1 MLILSVLEEIM
12 KKFAYVFVFLVVLTL
27 VPMLFACDESSPSKP
42 PVLSQTIE
50 GMDDFNYFANDN
62 AVLLLSPKDIN
73 AKSLTVPACVTSISD
88 GAFEG
93 CNALEEV
100 KFEKNSKL
108 AEVKACAFRNCISL
122 KNIQLP
128 SSVKKIGNRAFSGC
142 VALEKAEYNASG
154 IKEFGTAVF
163 ENCKNLKSVVVPS
176 VVSEVTNKDFAG
188 CDALE
193 EVTFLDGVTKIGND
207 AFNGK
212 PIGRIV
218 LSQTLQSIG
227 DRAFK
232 GNKLSGLI
240 SFPESLTSIGN
251 EAFSGHGFAGIGL
264 PWTVTSI
271 GQNAFSCGEKANLEY
286 LIVPFAGKTKNS
298 GNLIDVFSENGLS
311 NLKQLYIN
319 GGTINGAS
327 LKGLGNVGL
336 FASGEVEIEAGSLDE
351 TQWYKS
357 QPDGIVYIG
366 EILYGYKGSI
376 SQSYA
381 LLKIK
386 EGTTKILDY
395 AFANA
400 KISDFGEA
408 EILGGGGY
416 MKFGGYLAVEL
427 PSTLKSIG
435 KQVFCATMF
444 AGVSVSETNTTF
456 KAENACLLTKDGK
469 KLIYGSLH
477 ADIPDNIETIGEFA
491 FVGYQKDVITIPQS
505 VKTIGKGAFYVS
517 QSKRVI
523 IPKKVETI
531 DKFAFAGVERLGTV
545 EFEEG
550 SELKTIADYAFATY
564 GLTSSATLD
573 LSVLSQLKKVGNY
586 AFSVKD
592 SYFEEKI
599 KTVILPNNLTEL
611 EVGICPFGSKLE
623 TIEISEDN
631 KNYTLIDNCL
641 IKGNTVVFGT
651 RLSIIPAEYEY
662 TDANNNTSKI
672 KINKIGKCAF
682 AGADISTVE
691 IPSSVEIIEESAFEG
706 CTGKTSLALHK
717 GLTTIGNRA
726 FANVALTDISFGTD
740 SELKQIGD
748 EAFSGAAIKQLSIPS
763 TVKNIGNRAF
773 ANVALTDISFGTDS
787 ELKQIGDEAF
797 SGATIKQ
804 LSIPSTVK
812 TIGRKAFASAH
823 LEKLTFE
830 TRIEKGHRVYDLQNV
845 GDTAFSNS
853 LSLQH
858 LVAPAGVI
866 AKIKGSVADVQNIE
880 IVGEDDIEAGL
891 LAKTRVSSLSIG
903 EGVKK
908 IGDRAFEGL
917 EITSLTIPAS
927 VIEIGVGAFWHC
939 PIETLAVAEGN
950 TEYFVK
956 NNCLIDKTTHTLVA
970 AFDNGTISKDF
981 VWGGSDG
988 KTKIFD
994 VTSIGYG
1001 AFAFAKIES
1010 MVIPSNVKTI
1020 GEFAFAHSALKQ
1032 VVIESGVKNI
1042 GAKAFYMSGN
1052 LQTVSVADSVQ
1063 SIGRNAFEG
1072 TKYYADKENE
1082 NGIVYIGK
1090 VAYVYRGNKAD
1101 ITDIEIKDGT
1111 VGIAD
1116 HALGYMRNLKT
1127 ITLPSSVKHI
1137 DSMAFLGCTNLKNI
1151 YYNGTDDGWNAIV
1164 KAKNW
1169 DLNTPIYKVW
1179 TKCPCLDKTH
1189 DHDGDGTIKGEN
1201 EEADKCGNYKLRG
1214 ADMCDECFGKD
1225 VDKVVS
1231 ENKKK

>member
-1 MLILSVLEEIM
+1 M
-12 KKFAYVFVFLVVLTL
+12 KKFTYVFVFLVVLTL

-88 GAFEG
+88 GAFED

-108 AEVKACAFRNCISL
+108 SEVKACAFRNCISL

-163 ENCKNLKSVVVPS
+163 ENCKNLKSIVVPS
-176 VVSEVTNKDFAG
+176 VVSEVTSKDFAG
-188 CDALE
+188 FDALE

-212 PIGRIV
+212 PIWRIV
-218 LSQTLQSIG
+218 LPQTLQSIG

-251 EAFSGHGFAGIGL
+251 EAFSGHGFSGIGL
-264 PWTVTSI
+264 PGTLTSI
-271 GQNAFSCGEKANLEY
+271 GQNAFACGEKANLEY

-298 GNLIDVFSENGLS
+298 GNLIDVFSEKGLS

-327 LKGLGNVGL
+327 LKGLGNVEL

-400 KISDFGEA
+400 KISDVGEV

-435 KQVFCATMF
+435 KQVFCDTMI
-444 AGVSVSETNTTF
+444 AGISVSETNTTF

-469 KLIYGSLH
+469 KLIYGSLS

-491 FVGYQKDVITIPQS
+491 FAGYQKDVITIPQS
-505 VKTIGKGAFYVS
+505 VKTIEKGAFYGS

-531 DKFAFAGVERLGTV
+531 DKFAFTDLERLETV
-545 EFEEG
+545 EFSEG
-550 SELKTIADYAFATY
+550 SELKTIADYAFGTY
-564 GLTSSATLD
+564 GLTASATLD
-573 LSVLSQLKKVGNY
+573 LSVLSKLKKVGNY
-586 AFSVKD
+586 AFSVKN

-623 TIEISEDN
+623 TIEISKDN

-641 IKGNTVVFGT
+641 IKGSTVVLGT

-691 IPSSVEIIEESAFEG
+691 IPSSIENIEESAFEG

-717 GLTTIGNRA
+717 GLNTIGNRA

-740 SELKQIGD
+740 SALKQIGD
-748 EAFSGAAIKQLSIPS
+748 EAFSS
-763 TVKNIGNRAF
+763 
-773 ANVALTDISFGTDS
+773 
-787 ELKQIGDEAF
+787 
-797 SGATIKQ
+797 ATIKQ

-812 TIGRKAFASAH
+812 TIGRNAFASAH

-830 TRIEKGHRVYDLQNV
+830 TRIEKGHRLYDLQNI
-845 GDTAFSNS
+845 GDMAFNNS
-853 LSLQH
+853 LSLQR

-866 AKIKGSVADVQNIE
+866 AKIKGSVFDAQNIE

-891 LAKTRVSSLSIG
+891 LAKTSVSSLSIG

-950 TEYFVK
+950 ATFIVK

-970 AFDNGTISKDF
+970 AFGNGTISKDF

-988 KTKIFD
+988 KTKMFD
-994 VTSIGYG
+994 VTSVGNG
-1001 AFAFAKIES
+1001 AFAYTQVES
-1010 MVIPSNVKTI
+1010 MVIPSNVKII

-1042 GAKAFYMSGN
+1042 GAKAFYMSEN

-1063 SIGRNAFEG
+1063 SIGCNAFEG

-1116 HALGYMRNLKT
+1116 HALGYMRNIKT

-1164 KAKNW
+1164 KATNW

-1214 ADMCDECFGKD
+1214 SDKCDECFCKD

>member
-1 MLILSVLEEIM
+1 M
-12 KKFAYVFVFLVVLTL
+12 KKFTYVFVFLVVLTL

-163 ENCKNLKSVVVPS
+163 ENCKNLKSIVVPS
-176 VVSEVTNKDFAG
+176 VVSEVTSKDFAG

-212 PIGRIV
+212 PIWRIV
-218 LSQTLQSIG
+218 LPQTLQSIG

-251 EAFSGHGFAGIGL
+251 EAFSGHGFLGIGL
-264 PWTVTSI
+264 PWTLTSI
-271 GQNAFSCGEKANLEY
+271 GQNAFACGEKANLEY

-298 GNLIDVFSENGLS
+298 GNLIDVFSEKGLS

-400 KISDFGEA
+400 KISDDGVA

-444 AGVSVSETNTTF
+444 AGIAVSETNTTF

-469 KLIYGSLH
+469 KLIYGSLS
-477 ADIPDNIETIGEFA
+477 ADIPDNIEIIGEFA
-491 FVGYQKDVITIPQS
+491 FAGYQKDVITIPQS
-505 VKTIGKGAFYVS
+505 VKTIGKGAFCGS

-523 IPKKVETI
+523 ISKKVETI
-531 DKFAFAGVERLGTV
+531 DKLAFAGLERLETV

-573 LSVLSQLKKVGNY
+573 LSVLSKLKKVGNY

-631 KNYTLIDNCL
+631 KNYTLIGNCL
-641 IKGNTVVFGT
+641 IKDSTVVLGT

-717 GLTTIGNRA
+717 GLNTIGNRA

-740 SELKQIGD
+740 STLKQIGD
-748 EAFSGAAIKQLSIPS
+748 EAFSSAI
-763 TVKNIGNRAF
+763 
-773 ANVALTDISFGTDS
+773 
-787 ELKQIGDEAF
+787 
-797 SGATIKQ
+797 IKQ

-812 TIGRKAFASAH
+812 TIGRNAFASAH

-830 TRIEKGHRVYDLQNV
+830 TRIEKGHRLYDLQNI
-845 GDTAFSNS
+845 GDMAFNNS
-853 LSLQH
+853 LSLQR

-866 AKIKGSVADVQNIE
+866 AKIKGSVADAQNIE

-927 VIEIGVGAFWHC
+927 VLEIGVGAFWHC

-956 NNCLIDKTTHTLVA
+956 NNCLIDKNTHTLVA
-970 AFDNGTISKDF
+970 AFGNGTISKDF

-1042 GAKAFYMSGN
+1042 GAEAFYMSEN

-1116 HALGYMRNLKT
+1116 HALGYMRNLKK
-1127 ITLPSSVKHI
+1127 ITLPASVKHI
-1137 DSMAFLGCTNLKNI
+1137 DPMAFLGCTNLKNI

-1164 KAKNW
+1164 KATNW

-1214 ADMCDECFGKD
+1214 SDMCDECFGKD

>member
-1 MLILSVLEEIM
+1 M

-88 GAFEG
+88 GAFED

-108 AEVKACAFRNCISL
+108 SEVKACAFRNCISL

-212 PIGRIV
+212 PIWRIV
-218 LSQTLQSIG
+218 LPQTLQSIG

-251 EAFSGHGFAGIGL
+251 EAFSGHGFAGIDL
-264 PWTVTSI
+264 PRTLTSI
-271 GQNAFSCGEKANLEY
+271 GQNAFACGEKANLEY

-298 GNLIDVFSENGLS
+298 GNLIDVFSEKGLS

-400 KISDFGEA
+400 KISDDGVA
-408 EILGGGGY
+408 EILGGGY

-531 DKFAFAGVERLGTV
+531 DKFAFAGLERLETV
-545 EFEEG
+545 EFSEG

-641 IKGNTVVFGT
+641 IKGSTVVFGT

-748 EAFSGAAIKQLSIPS
+748 EAFSGA
-763 TVKNIGNRAF
+763 
-773 ANVALTDISFGTDS
+773 
-787 ELKQIGDEAF
+787 
-797 SGATIKQ
+797 TIKQ

-866 AKIKGSVADVQNIE
+866 AKIKGSVLTIQNVE

-891 LAKTRVSSLSIG
+891 LAKTSVSSLSIG

-917 EITSLTIPAS
+917 KITSLTIPAS
-927 VIEIGVGAFWHC
+927 VLEIGVGAFWHC
-939 PIETLAVAEGN
+939 PIETLAVADGN

-970 AFDNGTISKDF
+970 AFGNGTISKDF

-1042 GAKAFYMSGN
+1042 GAKAFYMSEN

-1063 SIGRNAFEG
+1063 SIGHNAFEG

-1116 HALGYMRNLKT
+1116 HALGYMRNLKK

-1164 KAKNW
+1164 KATNW

-1201 EEADKCGNYKLRG
+1201 EDADKCGNYKLRG
-1214 ADMCDECFGKD
+1214 SDMCDECFGKD

>member
-1 MLILSVLEEIM
+1 M

-108 AEVKACAFRNCISL
+108 SEVKACAFRNCISL

-176 VVSEVTNKDFAG
+176 VVSEVTSKDFAG
-188 CDALE
+188 CDALS

-212 PIGRIV
+212 PIWRIV
-218 LSQTLQSIG
+218 LPQTLQSIG

-251 EAFSGHGFAGIGL
+251 EAFSGHGFEGIGL
-264 PWTVTSI
+264 PRTLTSI
-271 GQNAFSCGEKANLEY
+271 GQNAFACGEKANLEY
-286 LIVPFAGKTKNS
+286 LLVPFAGKTKNS
-298 GNLIDVFSENGLS
+298 GNLIDVFSEKGLS

-400 KISDFGEA
+400 KISDDGEA
-408 EILGGGGY
+408 EILGGGY

-444 AGVSVSETNTTF
+444 AGISVSETNTTY

-505 VKTIGKGAFYVS
+505 VKTIGKGAFCGS

-523 IPKKVETI
+523 IPKKVEAI
-531 DKFAFAGVERLGTV
+531 DKFAFADLERLETV
-545 EFEEG
+545 ECEEG
-550 SELKTIADYAFATY
+550 SELNTIADYAFATY
-564 GLTSSATLD
+564 GLTASATLD
-573 LSVLSQLKKVGNY
+573 LSVLSNLKKVGNY
-586 AFSVKD
+586 AFSVKG

-599 KTVILPNNLTEL
+599 KTVILPNNLSEL

-623 TIEISEDN
+623 TIEISKDN
-631 KNYTLIDNCL
+631 KNYSVVGNCL
-641 IKGNTVVFGT
+641 IKDSTVVLGT

-691 IPSSVEIIEESAFEG
+691 IPSSIETIEESAFEG

-717 GLTTIGNRA
+717 GLNTIGNRA

-740 SELKQIGD
+740 STLKQIGD
-748 EAFSGAAIKQLSIPS
+748 EAFSS
-763 TVKNIGNRAF
+763 
-773 ANVALTDISFGTDS
+773 
-787 ELKQIGDEAF
+787 
-797 SGATIKQ
+797 ATIKQ

-812 TIGRKAFASAH
+812 TIGRNAFASAH

-830 TRIEKGHRVYDLQNV
+830 TRIEKGHRLYDLQNI
-845 GDTAFSNS
+845 GDMAFNNS
-853 LSLQH
+853 LSLQR

-917 EITSLTIPAS
+917 KITSLTIPAS

-970 AFDNGTISKDF
+970 AFGNGTISKDF

-1001 AFAFAKIES
+1001 AFAYAKIES

-1042 GAKAFYMSGN
+1042 GAKAFYMSEN

-1151 YYNGTDDGWNAIV
+1151 YYNGTDDGWNVIV
-1164 KAKNW
+1164 KATNW

-1214 ADMCDECFGKD
+1214 SDMCDECFGKD

>member
-1 MLILSVLEEIM
+1 M
-12 KKFAYVFVFLVVLTL
+12 KKFTYVFVFLVVLTL

-108 AEVKACAFRNCISL
+108 AEVKSCAFRNCISL

-128 SSVKKIGNRAFSGC
+128 SSVKKIGNRAFSCC

-163 ENCKNLKSVVVPS
+163 ENCKNLKSIVVPS
-176 VVSEVTNKDFAG
+176 VVSEVTSKDFAG

-218 LSQTLQSIG
+218 LPQTLQSIG

-232 GNKLSGLI
+232 GNKLWGAI
-240 SFPESLTSIGN
+240 VFPESLTSIGN
-251 EAFSGHGFAGIGL
+251 EAFFGNAFDEITILDG
-264 PWTVTSI
+264 VTSI
-271 GQNAFSCGEKANLEY
+271 GKDAFVGGEKAALKT
-286 LIVPFAGKTKNS
+286 LCVPFAGLSVDNGT
-298 GNLIDVFSENGLS
+298 LEDVFSAKAVANLS
-311 NLKQLYIN
+311 KLTILSGKITKDTMQNLAAVELY
-319 GGTINGAS
+319 
-327 LKGLGNVGL
+327 
-336 FASGEVEIEAGSLDE
+336 ASGEVEIEAGSLDE

-357 QPDGIVYIG
+357 QRDGIVYIG

-491 FVGYQKDVITIPQS
+491 FLGYQKDVITIPQS

-531 DKFAFAGVERLGTV
+531 DKFAFAGLERLETV

-623 TIEISEDN
+623 TIEISKDN

-641 IKGNTVVFGT
+641 IKDSTVVLGT

-691 IPSSVEIIEESAFEG
+691 IPSSVETIEESAFEG

-740 SELKQIGD
+740 STLKQIGD

-763 TVKNIGNRAF
+763 TVK
-773 ANVALTDISFGTDS
+773 
-787 ELKQIGDEAF
+787 
-797 SGATIKQ
+797 
-804 LSIPSTVK
+804 
-812 TIGRKAFASAH
+812 TIGSRAFASAH

-830 TRIEKGHRVYDLQNV
+830 TRIEKGHRRYDLQNI
-845 GDTAFSNS
+845 GDMAFNNS
-853 LSLQH
+853 LSLQR

-866 AKIKGSVADVQNIE
+866 AKIKGSVADAQNIE

-891 LAKTRVSSLSIG
+891 LAKTSVSSLSIG

-917 EITSLTIPAS
+917 KITSLTIPAS
-927 VIEIGVGAFWHC
+927 VLEIGVGAFWHC

-994 VTSIGYG
+994 VTSIGNG
-1001 AFAFAKIES
+1001 AFAYTQAES

-1020 GEFAFAHSALKQ
+1020 GELAFAHSALKQ

-1042 GAKAFYMSGN
+1042 GAKAFYMSEN

-1164 KAKNW
+1164 KATNW

-1214 ADMCDECFGKD
+1214 SDMCDECFEKD

>member
-1 MLILSVLEEIM
+1 M
-12 KKFAYVFVFLVVLTL
+12 KKFTYVFVFLVVLTL

-108 AEVKACAFRNCISL
+108 TEVKSCAFRDCISL

-176 VVSEVTNKDFAG
+176 VVSEVTSKDFVG
-188 CDALE
+188 CDSLE

-212 PIGRIV
+212 SIERIV
-218 LSQTLQSIG
+218 LPQTLQSIG

-232 GNKLSGLI
+232 GNKLWGAI
-240 SFPESLTSIGN
+240 VFPESLTSIGD
-251 EAFSGHGFAGIGL
+251 EAFSGHGFAEIGL
-264 PWTVTSI
+264 PGTLTSI
-271 GQNAFSCGEKANLEY
+271 GQNAFACGEKANLKY
-286 LIVPFAGKTKNS
+286 LLVPFAGKTKNS
-298 GNLIDVFSENGLS
+298 GNLIDVFSEKGLS
-311 NLKQLYIN
+311 NLQHLYIN
-319 GGTINGAS
+319 GGTINGVS
-327 LKGLGNVGL
+327 LKGLGNVEL
-336 FASGEVEIEAGSLDE
+336 YASGDVEIEAGALDE
-351 TQWYKS
+351 TQWYKN

-366 EILYGYKGSI
+366 EILYGYKGNI
-376 SQSYA
+376 TQSYT

-400 KISDFGEA
+400 KISDDGEY

-435 KQVFCATMF
+435 KQVFCETMF
-444 AGVSVSETNTTF
+444 AGISVSETNTTF

-469 KLIYGSLH
+469 KLIYGSQH

-505 VKTIGKGAFYVS
+505 VKTIEKFAFFGLN
-517 QSKRVI
+517 SKRII

-531 DKFAFAGVERLGTV
+531 DKFAFAALERLDTV
-545 EFEEG
+545 EFSEG

-564 GLTSSATLD
+564 GRKASATLD
-573 LSVLSQLKKVGNY
+573 LSVLSKLKKVGNY

-599 KTVILPNNLTEL
+599 KTVILPNNLSEL

-623 TIEISEDN
+623 TIEISKDN

-641 IKGNTVVFGT
+641 IKDSTVVLGT

-691 IPSSVEIIEESAFEG
+691 IPASVEVIEESAFEE
-706 CTGKTSLALHK
+706 CTGKASLALHK
-717 GLTTIGNRA
+717 GLNTIGNRA

-740 SELKQIGD
+740 SALKQIGD
-748 EAFSGAAIKQLSIPS
+748 EAFSS
-763 TVKNIGNRAF
+763 
-773 ANVALTDISFGTDS
+773 
-787 ELKQIGDEAF
+787 
-797 SGATIKQ
+797 ATIKQ

-812 TIGRKAFASAH
+812 TIGNRAFASAH

-830 TRIEKGHRVYDLQNV
+830 TRIEKGHRVYDLQNI
-845 GDTAFSNS
+845 GDMAFNNS

-866 AKIKGSVADVQNIE
+866 AKIKGSVFDAQNIE

-917 EITSLTIPAS
+917 GITSLTIPAS
-927 VIEIGVGAFWHC
+927 VLEIGVGAFWHC

-970 AFDNGTISKDF
+970 AFGNGTISKDF

-1001 AFAFAKIES
+1001 AFAYAKIES

-1042 GAKAFYMSGN
+1042 GAKAFYMSEN

-1063 SIGRNAFEG
+1063 SIGCNAFEG

-1214 ADMCDECFGKD
+1214 SDMCDECFGKD

-1231 ENKKK
+1231 ENKKKQG

>member
-88 GAFEG
+88 GAFED

-108 AEVKACAFRNCISL
+108 SKVKACAFRNCISL

-207 AFNGK
+207 ALNGK
-212 PIGRIV
+212 PIWRIV
-218 LSQTLQSIG
+218 LPQTLQSIG

-240 SFPESLTSIGN
+240 SFPESLTSIGD
-251 EAFSGHGFAGIGL
+251 EAFSGHGFLGIDL
-264 PWTVTSI
+264 PRTLTSI
-271 GQNAFSCGEKANLEY
+271 GQNAFACGEKANLEY

-298 GNLIDVFSENGLS
+298 GNLIDVFSEKGLS

-336 FASGEVEIEAGSLDE
+336 YASGEVEIEAGSLDE

-357 QPDGIVYIG
+357 QPNGIVYIG

-641 IKGNTVVFGT
+641 IKGSTVVFGT

-740 SELKQIGD
+740 S
-748 EAFSGAAIKQLSIPS
+748 
-763 TVKNIGNRAF
+763 T
-773 ANVALTDISFGTDS
+773 
-787 ELKQIGDEAF
+787 LKQIGDEAF
-797 SGATIKQ
+797 SGATIRQ

-812 TIGRKAFASAH
+812 TIGNRAFASAH

-830 TRIEKGHRVYDLQNV
+830 TRIEKGHRLYDLQNI
-845 GDTAFSNS
+845 GDMAFSNS
-853 LSLQH
+853 LSLQR

-866 AKIKGSVADVQNIE
+866 AKIKGSVFDAQNIE

-917 EITSLTIPAS
+917 GITSLTIPAS
-927 VIEIGVGAFWHC
+927 VLEIGVGAFWHC

-950 TEYFVK
+950 TKYFVK

-970 AFDNGTISKDF
+970 AFGNGTISKDF

-1001 AFAFAKIES
+1001 AFAYAKIES

-1042 GAKAFYMSGN
+1042 GAEAFYMSEN

-1063 SIGRNAFEG
+1063 SIGCNAFEG

-1101 ITDIEIKDGT
+1101 ITDIEIKDDT

-1164 KAKNW
+1164 KATNW

-1214 ADMCDECFGKD
+1214 SDMCDECFGKD

>member
-1 MLILSVLEEIM
+1 M

-176 VVSEVTNKDFAG
+176 VVSEVTSKDFAG

-212 PIGRIV
+212 PIWRIV
-218 LSQTLQSIG
+218 LPQTLQSIG

-251 EAFSGHGFAGIGL
+251 EAFSGHGFLIIGL
-264 PWTVTSI
+264 PWTLTSI
-271 GQNAFSCGEKANLEY
+271 GQNAFACGEKANLEY

-298 GNLIDVFSENGLS
+298 GNLIDVFSEKGLS

-319 GGTINGAS
+319 GGTINAAS

-400 KISDFGEA
+400 KILDVGEV
-408 EILGGGGY
+408 EILGGGY

-435 KQVFCATMF
+435 KQVFCDTMI
-444 AGVSVSETNTTF
+444 AGISVSETNTTF

-469 KLIYGSLH
+469 KLIYGSLS
-477 ADIPDNIETIGEFA
+477 ADIPDNIEIIGEFA
-491 FVGYQKDVITIPQS
+491 FAGYQKDVITIPQS
-505 VKTIGKGAFYVS
+505 VKTIGKGAFCGS

-531 DKFAFAGVERLGTV
+531 DKLAFAGLERLETV
-545 EFEEG
+545 EFSEG

-573 LSVLSQLKKVGNY
+573 LSVLSKLKKVGNY
-586 AFSVKD
+586 AFSVKG
-592 SYFEEKI
+592 SYLEEKI

-641 IKGNTVVFGT
+641 IKDSTVVLGT

-717 GLTTIGNRA
+717 GLNTIGNRA

-740 SELKQIGD
+740 S
-748 EAFSGAAIKQLSIPS
+748 A
-763 TVKNIGNRAF
+763 
-773 ANVALTDISFGTDS
+773 
-787 ELKQIGDEAF
+787 LKQIGDEAF

-812 TIGRKAFASAH
+812 TIGRNAFASAH

-830 TRIEKGHRVYDLQNV
+830 TRIEKGHRVYDLQNI
-845 GDTAFSNS
+845 GDMAFNNS
-853 LSLQH
+853 LSLQR

-866 AKIKGSVADVQNIE
+866 AKIKGSVADAQNIE

-927 VIEIGVGAFWHC
+927 VLEIGVGAFWHC

-970 AFDNGTISKDF
+970 AFGNGTISKDF

-1042 GAKAFYMSGN
+1042 GAKAFYMSEN

-1063 SIGRNAFEG
+1063 SIGCNAFEG

-1090 VAYVYRGNKAD
+1090 VVYAYRGNKAD

-1164 KAKNW
+1164 KATNW

-1214 ADMCDECFGKD
+1214 SDKCDECFCKD

>member
-1 MLILSVLEEIM
+1 M
-12 KKFAYVFVFLVVLTL
+12 KKFTYVFAFLVVLTL

-108 AEVKACAFRNCISL
+108 AEVKACVFRNCIFL

-176 VVSEVTNKDFAG
+176 VVSEVTSKDFAG

-193 EVTFLDGVTKIGND
+193 EVTFSDGVTKIGND

-212 PIGRIV
+212 PIWRIV
-218 LSQTLQSIG
+218 LPQTLQSIG

-251 EAFSGHGFAGIGL
+251 EAFSGHGFLGIGL
-264 PWTVTSI
+264 PWTLTSI
-271 GQNAFSCGEKANLEY
+271 GQNAFACGEKANLEY

-298 GNLIDVFSENGLS
+298 GNLIDVFSEKGLS
-311 NLKQLYIN
+311 NLQQLYIN

-327 LKGLGNVGL
+327 LKGLGNVEL

-435 KQVFCATMF
+435 KQVFCDTMI
-444 AGVSVSETNTTF
+444 AGISVSETNTTF

-469 KLIYGSLH
+469 KLIYGSLS

-491 FVGYQKDVITIPQS
+491 FVGYQQDVITIPQS
-505 VKTIGKGAFYVS
+505 VKTIGKGAFCGS
-517 QSKRVI
+517 QSKCVI
-523 IPKKVETI
+523 IPKKVEAI
-531 DKFAFAGVERLGTV
+531 DKFAFADLERLETV
-545 EFEEG
+545 EFSEG
-550 SELKTIADYAFATY
+550 SELQTIADYAFATY
-564 GLTSSATLD
+564 GLTSFATLD
-573 LSVLSQLKKVGNY
+573 LSVLSKLKKVGNY
-586 AFSVKD
+586 AFSVKN

-623 TIEISEDN
+623 TIEISKDN
-631 KNYTLIDNCL
+631 KNYTLIGNCL
-641 IKGNTVVFGT
+641 IKGSTVVLGT
-651 RLSIIPAEYEY
+651 RLSVIPAEYEY

-740 SELKQIGD
+740 STLKQIGD
-748 EAFSGAAIKQLSIPS
+748 EAFSS
-763 TVKNIGNRAF
+763 
-773 ANVALTDISFGTDS
+773 
-787 ELKQIGDEAF
+787 
-797 SGATIKQ
+797 ATIKQ

-812 TIGRKAFASAH
+812 TIGRNAFASEH

-830 TRIEKGHRVYDLQNV
+830 TRIEKGHRLYDLQNI
-845 GDTAFSNS
+845 GDMAFNNS
-853 LSLQH
+853 LSLQR

-891 LAKTRVSSLSIG
+891 LAKTSVSSLSIG

-917 EITSLTIPAS
+917 KITSLTIPAS
-927 VIEIGVGAFWHC
+927 VLEIGVGAFWHC

-970 AFDNGTISKDF
+970 AFGNGTISKDF

-994 VTSIGYG
+994 VTSVGNG
-1001 AFAFAKIES
+1001 AFAYTQAES

-1020 GEFAFAHSALKQ
+1020 GELAFAHSALKQ

-1042 GAKAFYMSGN
+1042 GAKAFYMSEN

-1164 KAKNW
+1164 KATNW

-1214 ADMCDECFGKD
+1214 SDMCDECFGKD

>member
-1 MLILSVLEEIM
+1 M
-12 KKFAYVFVFLVVLTL
+12 KKFTYVFVFLVVLTL

-163 ENCKNLKSVVVPS
+163 ENCKNLKSIVVPS
-176 VVSEVTNKDFAG
+176 VVSEVTSKDFAG

-212 PIGRIV
+212 P
-218 LSQTLQSIG
+218 LKQLNLPQTLQSIG

-240 SFPESLTSIGN
+240 AFPESLTSIGN
-251 EAFSGHGFAGIGL
+251 EAFSGHGFAGIGIPGTL
-264 PWTVTSI
+264 TSI
-271 GQNAFSCGEKANLEY
+271 GQNAFECGEKANLKY
-286 LIVPFAGKTKNS
+286 LFVPFAGKTKNS
-298 GNLIDVFSENGLS
+298 GNLIDVFSEKGLS
-311 NLKQLYIN
+311 NLEQLYIN

-327 LKGLGNVGL
+327 LKGLGNVEL

-357 QPDGIVYIG
+357 QRDGIVYIG

-400 KISDFGEA
+400 KISDDGVA
-408 EILGGGGY
+408 EILGGGY

-435 KQVFCATMF
+435 KQVFCATMI

-491 FVGYQKDVITIPQS
+491 FLGYQKDVITIPQS
-505 VKTIGKGAFYVS
+505 VKTIGKGAFYGS

-531 DKFAFAGVERLGTV
+531 DKLAFAGLERLDTV

-550 SELKTIADYAFATY
+550 SELKTIADYAFGTY

-573 LSVLSQLKKVGNY
+573 LSVLSKLKKVGNY
-586 AFSVKD
+586 AFSVKG
-592 SYFEEKI
+592 SYLEEKI

-641 IKGNTVVFGT
+641 IKGSTVVLGT

-691 IPSSVEIIEESAFEG
+691 IPSSVETIEESAFEG

-717 GLTTIGNRA
+717 GLNTIGNRA

-740 SELKQIGD
+740 S
-748 EAFSGAAIKQLSIPS
+748 A
-763 TVKNIGNRAF
+763 
-773 ANVALTDISFGTDS
+773 
-787 ELKQIGDEAF
+787 LKQIGDEAF

-823 LEKLTFE
+823 LEKLIFE
-830 TRIEKGHRVYDLQNV
+830 TRIEKGHRVYDLQNI
-845 GDTAFSNS
+845 GDMAFSNS
-853 LSLQH
+853 SSLQH

-866 AKIKGSVADVQNIE
+866 AKIKGSVFEIQNVE

-891 LAKTRVSSLSIG
+891 LANMSVPSLSIG

-917 EITSLTIPAS
+917 GITSLTIPAS
-927 VIEIGVGAFWHC
+927 VLEIGVGAFWHC

-950 TEYFVK
+950 AKYFVK
-956 NNCLIDKTTHTLVA
+956 NNCLIDKNTHTLVA
-970 AFDNGTISKDF
+970 AFGNGTISKDF

-994 VTSIGYG
+994 VTSVGNG
-1001 AFAFAKIES
+1001 AFAYTQAES

-1042 GAKAFYMSGN
+1042 GAKAFYMSEN

-1090 VAYVYRGNKAD
+1090 VAYVYQGNKAD

-1116 HALGYMRNLKT
+1116 HALGYMRNLKK
-1127 ITLPSSVKHI
+1127 ITLPASVKHI
-1137 DSMAFLGCTNLKNI
+1137 DSMALLGCTNLKNI

-1164 KAKNW
+1164 KATNW

-1201 EEADKCGNYKLRG
+1201 EDADKCGNYKLRG
-1214 ADMCDECFGKD
+1214 SDMCDECFGKD

>member
-88 GAFEG
+88 GAFED

-108 AEVKACAFRNCISL
+108 SKVKACAFRNCISL

-212 PIGRIV
+212 PIWRIV
-218 LSQTLQSIG
+218 LPQTLQSIG

-240 SFPESLTSIGN
+240 SFPESLTSIGD
-251 EAFSGHGFAGIGL
+251 EAFSGHGFLGIDL
-264 PWTVTSI
+264 PRTLTSI
-271 GQNAFSCGEKANLEY
+271 GQNAFACGEKANLEY

-298 GNLIDVFSENGLS
+298 GNLIDVFSEKGLS

-336 FASGEVEIEAGSLDE
+336 YASGEVEIEAGSLDE

-357 QPDGIVYIG
+357 QPNGIVYIG

-376 SQSYA
+376 SQSYV

-641 IKGNTVVFGT
+641 IKGSTVVFGT

-740 SELKQIGD
+740 S
-748 EAFSGAAIKQLSIPS
+748 
-763 TVKNIGNRAF
+763 T
-773 ANVALTDISFGTDS
+773 
-787 ELKQIGDEAF
+787 LKQIGDEAF
-797 SGATIKQ
+797 SGATIRQ

-812 TIGRKAFASAH
+812 TIGNRAFASAH

-830 TRIEKGHRVYDLQNV
+830 TRIEKGHRLYDLQNI
-845 GDTAFSNS
+845 GDMAFSNS
-853 LSLQH
+853 LSLQR

-866 AKIKGSVADVQNIE
+866 AKIKGSVFDAQNIE

-908 IGDRAFEGL
+908 IGDSAFEGL
-917 EITSLTIPAS
+917 GITSLTIPAS
-927 VIEIGVGAFWHC
+927 VLEIGVGAFWHC

-950 TEYFVK
+950 TKYFVK

-970 AFDNGTISKDF
+970 AFGNGTISKDF

-1001 AFAFAKIES
+1001 AFAYAKIES

-1042 GAKAFYMSGN
+1042 GAEAFYMSEN

-1063 SIGRNAFEG
+1063 SIGCNAFEG
-1072 TKYYADKENE
+1072 TKFYADKENE

-1101 ITDIEIKDGT
+1101 ITDIEIKDDT

-1164 KAKNW
+1164 KATNW

-1214 ADMCDECFGKD
+1214 SDMCDECFGKD

>member
-1 MLILSVLEEIM
+1 M
-12 KKFAYVFVFLVVLTL
+12 KKFTYVFVFLVVLTL

-88 GAFEG
+88 GAFED

-108 AEVKACAFRNCISL
+108 SEVKACAFRNCISL

-154 IKEFGTAVF
+154 IKEAGVSIF
-163 ENCKNLKSVVVPS
+163 ENCKNLKSIVVPS
-176 VVSEVTNKDFAG
+176 VVSEVTSKDFAG
-188 CDALE
+188 CGALE

-212 PIGRIV
+212 PIWRIV
-218 LSQTLQSIG
+218 LPQTLQSIG

-251 EAFSGHGFAGIGL
+251 EAFSGHGFLGIDL
-264 PWTVTSI
+264 PWTLTSI
-271 GQNAFSCGEKANLEY
+271 GQNAFACGEKANLEY

-298 GNLIDVFSENGLS
+298 GNLIDVFSEKGLS

-400 KISDFGEA
+400 KISDDGEV
-408 EILGGGGY
+408 EILGGGY

-435 KQVFCATMF
+435 KQVFCDTMI
-444 AGVSVSETNTTF
+444 AGISVSETNTTF

-469 KLIYGSLH
+469 KLIYGSLS

-505 VKTIGKGAFYVS
+505 VKTIGKGAFCGS

-531 DKFAFAGVERLGTV
+531 DKLAFAGLERLETV

-573 LSVLSQLKKVGNY
+573 LSVLSKLKKVGNY
-586 AFSVKD
+586 AFSVKNG
-592 SYFEEKI
+592 YLEEKI

-631 KNYTLIDNCL
+631 KNYSVVGNCL
-641 IKGNTVVFGT
+641 IKGSTVVLGT

-691 IPSSVEIIEESAFEG
+691 IPSSIETIEESAFEG

-717 GLTTIGNRA
+717 GLNTIGNRA

-740 SELKQIGD
+740 STLKQIGD
-748 EAFSGAAIKQLSIPS
+748 EAFSGAA
-763 TVKNIGNRAF
+763 
-773 ANVALTDISFGTDS
+773 
-787 ELKQIGDEAF
+787 
-797 SGATIKQ
+797 IKQ

-830 TRIEKGHRVYDLQNV
+830 TRIEKGYRVYDFQNI
-845 GDTAFSNS
+845 GDMAFNNS
-853 LSLQH
+853 LSLQR

-866 AKIKGSVADVQNIE
+866 AKIKGSVFDAQNIE

-891 LAKTRVSSLSIG
+891 LAKTSVSSLSIG

-970 AFDNGTISKDF
+970 AFGNGTISKDF

-994 VTSIGYG
+994 VTSVGNG
-1001 AFAFAKIES
+1001 AFAYTQAES

-1042 GAKAFYMSGN
+1042 GAKAFYMSEN

-1127 ITLPSSVKHI
+1127 ISLPSSVKHI

-1164 KAKNW
+1164 KATNW

-1214 ADMCDECFGKD
+1214 SDMCDECFGKD